1 MGLVVDPGPFICRPN
16 EHPMRKPILF
26 LLALAVTQLL
36 PGCTRWEAYALP
48 TTLTP
53 NLPSYLRI
61 SAPGRMSTVLV
72 DPFVRRDTLF
82 GRSHADTLAIA
93 LPAIERL
100 ERPRLDRLRTAAAL
114 VGGVA
119 GWIALAFVGGGWE

>member
-1 MGLVVDPGPFICRPN
+1 
-16 EHPMRKPILF
+16 
-26 LLALAVTQLL
+26 
-36 PGCTRWEAYALP
+36 
-48 TTLTP
+48 
-53 NLPSYLRI
+53 
-61 SAPGRMSTVLV
+61 MSTVLV